1 MKEQDRPFKNM
12 KRLQC
17 GILENKK
24 IAQGF
29 YKMRVRSLYLA
40 KNSKPGQFIEVQCS
54 DGIEPLLRRPFGVH
68 RILKNGIEMLYEVV
82 GKGTAMLSEKKAGEE
97 IDLIG
102 PLGNGFMLNEKT
114 KKRKNEKTILV
125 AGGIGIAPLLA
136 LAERLAYSKKQKI
149 HVFIGA
155 KTKEH
160 IICSEDFKKIGCDVS
175 VSTEDGSR
183 DYKGL
188 VTNLL
193 NKLFDD
199 ETIKPSNDTTIYA
212 CGPVGMLKEVAR
224 IARAKE
230 MACQVSLE
238 ERMACGVGVCLGCPV
253 KVKTLHVSRTTLHE
267 YKMVCKDGPVFNAE
281 EIAW

>member
-1 MKEQDRPFKNM
+1 M

-17 GILENKK
+17 GISENEK
-24 IAQGF
+24 IAQSF
-29 YKMRVRSLYLA
+29 YKMRVESLYLA
-40 KNSKPGQFIEVQCS
+40 RNSKPGQFIEVQCS
-54 DGIEPLLRRPFGVH
+54 DGIEPLLRRPLGVH
-68 RILKNGIEMLYEVV
+68 RILKNGIDLLYEVV

-114 KKRKNEKTILV
+114 ILV

-136 LAERLAYSKKQKI
+136 LAEQLAYSKKQKI

-160 IICSEDFKKIGCDVS
+160 IICAEDFKKIGCDVS

-183 DYKGL
+183 GYKGL

-212 CGPVGMLKEVAR
+212 CGPVGMLKTVAR
-224 IARAKE
+224 IAKTNQIP
-230 MACQVSLE
+230 CQVSLE

-253 KVKTLHVSRTTLHE
+253 KVKGGE